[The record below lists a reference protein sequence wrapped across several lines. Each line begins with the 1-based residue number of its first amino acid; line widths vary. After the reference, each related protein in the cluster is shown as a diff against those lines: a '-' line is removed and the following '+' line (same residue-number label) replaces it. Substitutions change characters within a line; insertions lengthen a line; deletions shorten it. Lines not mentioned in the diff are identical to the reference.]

1 MKATKILSFMG
12 GGMLHGHFQ
21 TFPFLFLCEN
31 FRIPRKP
38 LQAKQII
45 YLNLICY
52 FYFQHKSASF
62 N

>member
-1 MKATKILSFMG
+1 MKATKILSFIG
-12 GGMLHGHFQ
+12 GDATWSLLN
-21 TFPFLFLCEN
+21 FPFTCFVWKFQDCKEAV
-31 FRIPRKP
+31 K
-38 LQAKQII
+38 AKQII